1 MNLHPYYQG
10 PFFTRID
17 KGQLVAYGVS
27 GFVTTATDY
36 LTFTLC
42 YTMLATGLLE
52 ATIIAYI
59 AGLTVSYLQN
69 RFWVYR
75 KTASEHAETTNLWR
89 YAIFL
94 LVNLAITYVMLDY
107 MQHNFGITP
116 YIGKFIVGLFMFFW
130 IYLGNRYFVF
140 PAPKIGPIKL

>member
-10 PFFTRID
+10 PFFARID

-36 LTFTLC
+36 LTFTLF
-42 YTMLATGLLE
+42 YSVISVGLLE

-59 AGLTVSYLQN
+59 AGLTVSYVQN

-89 YAIFL
+89 YGTFL
-94 LVNLAITYVMLDY
+94 LVNLGITYVILDFL
-107 MQHNFGITP
+107 QHNFGVTP